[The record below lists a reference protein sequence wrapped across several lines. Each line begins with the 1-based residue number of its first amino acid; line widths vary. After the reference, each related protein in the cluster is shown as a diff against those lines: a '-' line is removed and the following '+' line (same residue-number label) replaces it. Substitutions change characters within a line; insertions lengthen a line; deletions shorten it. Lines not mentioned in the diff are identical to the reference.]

1 MKKSL
6 IILSII
12 FIVNTFAIPVSIFA
26 DDQIETIVLD
36 KEPKEKDPNGKPGN
50 NPDGNRMPPRPILCS
65 ISIEYGIECEVTP
78 EDILSYEIWSEDST
92 VCIATF
98 ADETDFVQQLF
109 ALPGAYQIRFLT
121 AYYIYIGYISIL

>member
-1 MKKSL
+1 ML
-6 IILSII
+6 IIMALMMTLPL
-12 FIVNTFAIPVSIFA
+12 NAFAEDNDPEP
-26 DDQIETIVLD
+26 ETIVLD
-36 KEPKEKDPNGKPGN
+36 KQPSGSGGDPIPSQT
-50 NPDGNRMPPRPILCS
+50 PDGNRIPPRPILCS